1 MHIFEFTPQKLMRQF
16 RQSQNRLV
24 KPKKGMPLHRKGMV
38 NNMYIA
44 IIVILVALSAV
55 FSSTETAFASVNR
68 IRIKSYANDG
78 NKKAKKALNIIDNF
92 DKALTAI
99 LIGNNVVNIL
109 SASLATVM
117 FTKYFG
123 AGSVGMATLVMTVVV
138 LIFGEII
145 PKSLASENAEKMSLF
160 MAPVLSAIM
169 TILKPVIF
177 LMSKLKN
184 GVTKLFGTNKE
195 EPLVTEEELK
205 YIIDEIEDEGV
216 LEEQESDLVRSALD
230 FDEITINEILIPRV
244 NVAAIDIESDFEQI
258 KDAFLNE
265 QYSRFPIYKDSI
277 DNIIGI
283 LHQSDFFGVYFNH
296 ATDENRDI
304 KSILKKPIYIPE
316 HQKISV
322 TLNLMQKQKVHMAI
336 VIDEYGGTK
345 GIVTLED
352 IIEELV
358 GEIYDE
364 SDEEDT
370 SFIQL
375 SSNSY
380 EVSADLSINDFL
392 DRLELPED
400 TINSDCNSVGGWFMD
415 VLNKV
420 PEYGN
425 TIQIGSFTLKAIS
438 VNDQKL
444 ERMFVTINPQTPE
457 TENKE
462 VN

>member
-1 MHIFEFTPQKLMRQF
+1 
-16 RQSQNRLV
+16 
-24 KPKKGMPLHRKGMV
+24 
-38 NNMYIA
+38 MYIA
-44 IIVILVALSAV
+44 VIIILVALSAA
-55 FSSTETAFASVNR
+55 FSSTETAFASVNK

-78 NKKAKKALNIIDNF
+78 NKKAVKALKIIDNF

-99 LIGNNVVNIL
+99 LIGNNIVNIL

-123 AGSVGMATLVMTVVV
+123 AGSVGAATLVMTAVV
-138 LIFGEII
+138 LIFGEIL
-145 PKSLASENAEKMSLF
+145 PKSLASENAEKTALIIAPLLLGF
-160 MAPVLSAIM
+160 MTVI
-169 TILKPVIF
+169 KPVIF
-177 LMSKLKN
+177 LMSKIKN
-184 GVTKLFGTNKE
+184 AVTNLFGAGKS
-195 EPLVTEEELK
+195 EPFVTEEELK

-216 LEEQESDLVRSALD
+216 LEEQESDLVRSALE

-244 NVAAIDIESDFEQI
+244 NVAALDIESSFDKI
-258 KDAFLNE
+258 KDEFLST
-265 QYSRFPIYKDSI
+265 QYSRFPIYKDSV

-283 LHQSDFFGVYFNH
+283 LHQSDFFGLYFNR
-296 ATDENRDI
+296 TNSKPDI
-304 KSILKKPIYIPE
+304 KSVLKKPIYVPE
-316 HQKISV
+316 YQKISI
-322 TLNLMQKQKVHMAI
+322 TLNLMQKQKVHMAV

-370 SFIQL
+370 SFIRL
-375 SSNSY
+375 SANSF

-392 DRLELPED
+392 DRLELPEN
-400 TINSDCNSVGGWFMD
+400 TIDSDCTSVGGWFMD
-415 VLNKV
+415 ALDKV

-425 TIQIGSFTLKAIS
+425 TIQIDRFTLKAIE

-444 ERMFVTINPQTPE
+444 ERIFVTVIPKMS
-457 TENKE
+457 ENDY
-462 VN
+462 N

>member
-1 MHIFEFTPQKLMRQF
+1 
-16 RQSQNRLV
+16 
-24 KPKKGMPLHRKGMV
+24 
-38 NNMYIA
+38 MYIA
-44 IIVILVALSAV
+44 IIIILVALSAV

-68 IRIKSYANDG
+68 IRIKSYADDKT
-78 NKKAKKALNIIDNF
+78 KKAKRAKLALNIIDNF

-109 SASLATVM
+109 SASLATVL

-123 AGSVGMATLVMTVVV
+123 AGSVGMATLVMTVLV
-138 LIFGEII
+138 LLFGEII

-160 MAPVLSAIM
+160 MAPILSAIM
-169 TILKPVIF
+169 TVLKPLIF
-177 LMSKLKN
+177 LISKLKN
-184 GVTKLFGTNKE
+184 GITGLFGTKKE
-195 EPLVTEEELK
+195 EPSVTEEELK

-244 NVAAIDIESDFEQI
+244 NVTAIDIESSFDSIRDE
-258 KDAFLNE
+258 FLE
-265 QYSRFPIYKDSI
+265 TQYSRFPIYKDSM

-283 LHQSDFFGVYFNH
+283 LHQSDFFGIYFNN
-296 ATDENRDI
+296 APDNTQDI
-304 KSILKKPIYIPE
+304 KSVLKKPIYIPE

-322 TLNLMQKQKVHMAI
+322 TLNLMQKQKVHMAV
-336 VIDEYGGTK
+336 VIDEYGGTQ

-375 SSNSY
+375 SQNSY

-392 DRLELPED
+392 DRLELPDD
-400 TINSDCNSVGGWFMD
+400 TIDSDCTSVGGWFMD
-415 VLNKV
+415 ALNRV

-425 TIQIGSFTLKAIS
+425 TAQIGNFTLKAIE

-444 ERMFVTINPQTPE
+444 ERIFVTIKPE
-457 TENKE
+457 IPEAEDEKVE
-462 VN
+462 

>member
-1 MHIFEFTPQKLMRQF
+1 
-16 RQSQNRLV
+16 
-24 KPKKGMPLHRKGMV
+24 
-38 NNMYIA
+38 MYIL
-44 IIVILVALSAV
+44 IIVILIALSAV

-68 IRIKSYANDG
+68 IRIKSYAESKT
-78 NKKAKKALNIIDNF
+78 KKAKRAKKALNIIDNF

-99 LIGNNVVNIL
+99 LIGNNIVNIL
-109 SASLATVM
+109 SASLATVL

-123 AGSVGMATLVMTVVV
+123 AGSVGMATLVMTVLV
-138 LIFGEII
+138 LLFGEII

-160 MAPVLSAIM
+160 MSPILSGFMAV
-169 TILKPVIF
+169 LKPVIF
-177 LMSKLKN
+177 LISNLKN

-195 EPLVTEEELK
+195 EPSVTEEELK
-205 YIIDEIEDEGV
+205 YIIDEIEGEGV

-244 NVAAIDIESDFEQI
+244 NVTAIDIESDFEQI
-258 KDAFLNE
+258 KNTFLNE
-265 QYSRFPIYKDSI
+265 QYSRFPIYKDSM

-283 LHQSDFFGVYFNH
+283 LHQSDFFKVYFNNE
-296 ATDENRDI
+296 ADKTNDI
-304 KSILKKPIYIPE
+304 RSILKKPIYIPE

-322 TLNLMQKQKVHMAI
+322 TLNLMQKQKVHMAV
-336 VIDEYGGTK
+336 VIDEYGGTM

-370 SFIQL
+370 SFIRL
-375 SSNSY
+375 SPNSY

-400 TINSDCNSVGGWFMD
+400 TIDSDCNSVGGWFMD
-415 VLNKV
+415 ALNKV
-420 PEYGN
+420 PAYGD
-425 TIQIGSFTLKAIS
+425 TIQIDGFTLKAIE
-438 VNDQKL
+438 VNDQRL
-444 ERMFVTINPQTPE
+444 ERIFVTIKPVT
-457 TENKE
+457 
-462 VN
+462 

>member
-1 MHIFEFTPQKLMRQF
+1 
-16 RQSQNRLV
+16 
-24 KPKKGMPLHRKGMV
+24 
-38 NNMYIA
+38 MYILL
-44 IIVILVALSAV
+44 IVILVALSAV

-68 IRIKSYANDG
+68 IRIKSYAESKTKNA
-78 NKKAKKALNIIDNF
+78 KRAKKALNIIDNF

-123 AGSVGMATLVMTVVV
+123 AGSVGMATLVMTVLV
-138 LIFGEII
+138 LLFGEII

-160 MAPVLSAIM
+160 MSPILSGFMAV
-169 TILKPVIF
+169 LKPVIF
-177 LMSKLKN
+177 LISHLKN

-195 EPLVTEEELK
+195 EPSVTEEELK
-205 YIIDEIEDEGV
+205 YIIDEIEGEGV

-244 NVAAIDIESDFEQI
+244 NVTAIDIESDFEQI
-258 KDAFLNE
+258 KNTFLNE
-265 QYSRFPIYKDSI
+265 QYSRFPIYKDSM

-283 LHQSDFFGVYFNH
+283 LHQSDFFKVYFNNE
-296 ATDENRDI
+296 ADKTNDI
-304 KSILKKPIYIPE
+304 QSILKKPIYIPE

-322 TLNLMQKQKVHMAI
+322 TLNLMQKQKVHMAV
-336 VIDEYGGTK
+336 VIDEYGGTM

-370 SFIQL
+370 SFIRL
-375 SSNSY
+375 SPNSY

-400 TINSDCNSVGGWFMD
+400 TIDSDCTSVGGWFMD
-415 VLNKV
+415 TLNKI
-420 PEYGN
+420 PEYGD
-425 TIQIGSFTLKAIS
+425 TIQIDGFTLKAIE
-438 VNDQKL
+438 VNDQRL
-444 ERMFVTINPQTPE
+444 ERIFVTIKPE
-457 TENKE
+457 TY
-462 VN
+462 

>member
-1 MHIFEFTPQKLMRQF
+1 
-16 RQSQNRLV
+16 
-24 KPKKGMPLHRKGMV
+24 
-38 NNMYIA
+38 MYIA

-78 NKKAKKALNIIDNF
+78 NKRAKKALKIIDNF

-99 LIGNNVVNIL
+99 LIGNNIVNIL

-117 FTKYFG
+117 FTEYFG
-123 AGSVGMATLVMTVVV
+123 AKSVGMATLVMTVVV
-138 LIFGEII
+138 LLFGEII
-145 PKSLASENAEKMSLF
+145 PKGLASENAEKMSLF
-160 MAPVLSAIM
+160 MSPVLSAVM

-177 LMSKLKN
+177 LISKLKN
-184 GVTKLFGTNKE
+184 EITTLFGTNKE
-195 EPLVTEEELK
+195 EPFVTEEELK
-205 YIIDEIEDEGV
+205 YIIDEIQDEGV

-244 NVAAIDIESDFEQI
+244 NVAAIDIENDFEYI

-283 LHQSDFFGVYFNH
+283 LHQSDFFELYFNRKP
-296 ATDENRDI
+296 DNSMDI
-304 KSILKKPIYIPE
+304 KSVLKKPIYIPE

-322 TLNLMQKQKVHMAI
+322 TLNLMQKQKVHMAV

-375 SSNSY
+375 SQYSY

-392 DRLELPED
+392 DRLGLPEN
-400 TINSDCNSVGGWFMD
+400 TIDSDCTSVGGWFMD
-415 VLNKV
+415 VLNRV

-425 TIQIGSFTLKAIS
+425 TIQIGKFTLKAIE

-444 ERMFVTINPQTPE
+444 ERIFVTIKPE
-457 TENKE
+457 TSQAENTQ
-462 VN
+462 

>member
-1 MHIFEFTPQKLMRQF
+1 
-16 RQSQNRLV
+16 
-24 KPKKGMPLHRKGMV
+24 
-38 NNMYIA
+38 MYILL
-44 IIVILVALSAV
+44 IVILVVLSAV

-68 IRIKSYANDG
+68 IRIKSYAESKT
-78 NKKAKKALNIIDNF
+78 KKAKRAKKALNIIDNF

-123 AGSVGMATLVMTVVV
+123 AGSVGMATLVMTVLV
-138 LIFGEII
+138 LLFGEII

-160 MAPVLSAIM
+160 MSPILSAFM
-169 TILKPVIF
+169 AVLKPVIF
-177 LMSKLKN
+177 LISHLKN

-195 EPLVTEEELK
+195 EPSVTEEELK
-205 YIIDEIEDEGV
+205 YIIDEIEGEGV

-244 NVAAIDIESDFEQI
+244 NVTAIDIESDFEQI
-258 KDAFLNE
+258 KNTFLNE
-265 QYSRFPIYKDSI
+265 QYSRFPIYKDSM

-283 LHQSDFFGVYFNH
+283 LHQSDFFKVYFNNE
-296 ATDENRDI
+296 ADKTNDI
-304 KSILKKPIYIPE
+304 QSILKKPIYIPE

-322 TLNLMQKQKVHMAI
+322 TLNLMQKQKVHMAV
-336 VIDEYGGTK
+336 VIDEYGGTM

-370 SFIQL
+370 SFIRL
-375 SSNSY
+375 SPNSY

-400 TINSDCNSVGGWFMD
+400 TIDSDCTSVGGWFMD
-415 VLNKV
+415 TLNKI
-420 PEYGN
+420 PEYGD
-425 TIQIGSFTLKAIS
+425 TIQIDGFTLKAIE
-438 VNDQKL
+438 VNDQRL
-444 ERMFVTINPQTPE
+444 ERIFVTIKPE
-457 TENKE
+457 TY
-462 VN
+462 

>member
-1 MHIFEFTPQKLMRQF
+1 
-16 RQSQNRLV
+16 
-24 KPKKGMPLHRKGMV
+24 
-38 NNMYIA
+38 MYIA
-44 IIVILVALSAV
+44 IIILLVALSAI
-55 FSSTETAFASVNR
+55 FSSTETAFSSVNK
-68 IRIKSYANDG
+68 IRIKSYASEG
-78 NKKAKKALNIIDNF
+78 NKKAVKALKIIDNF

-99 LIGNNVVNIL
+99 LIGNNIVNIL

-117 FTKYFG
+117 FTEYFG
-123 AGSVGMATLVMTVVV
+123 AGSVGMATLVMTIVV
-138 LIFGEII
+138 LIFGEIL
-145 PKSLASENAEKMSLF
+145 PKSLATENAEKMSLF
-160 MAPVLSAIM
+160 MAPVLSAFM

-177 LMSKLKN
+177 LISKLKN
-184 GVTKLFGTNKE
+184 GVVKLFGTNKE
-195 EPLVTEEELK
+195 EPFVTEEELK

-216 LEEQESDLVRSALD
+216 LEEQESDLVRSALE

-244 NVAAIDIESDFEQI
+244 NVAALDIESDFDHI
-258 KDAFLNE
+258 KNEFLNT

-283 LHQSDFFGVYFNH
+283 LHQSDFYGVYFNK
-296 ATDENRDI
+296 DSDGGNDI

-316 HQKISV
+316 YQKISV
-322 TLNLMQKQKVHMAI
+322 TLNLMQKQKVHMAV

-375 SSNSY
+375 SANSY

-400 TINSDCNSVGGWFMD
+400 TIDSDCTSVGGWFMD
-415 VLNKV
+415 ALDRV

-425 TIQIGSFTLKAIS
+425 TIQIDNFTLKAIE
-438 VNDQKL
+438 VNDQRL
-444 ERMFVTINPQTPE
+444 ERIFVTIKPEKSE

-462 VN
+462 TD